1 MFAVVVEFT
10 IKPEHADAFL
20 QLMKEN
26 ASASL
31 RTEPGCKQFDVATD
45 ASRPGEVF
53 LYELYT
59 DAAAFEAHL
68 KTAHFASFDA
78 TTIHMIAAKVVKTYD
93 RVTQ

>member
-10 IKPEHADAFL
+10 VKPEHADAFL
-20 QLMKEN
+20 QLILDN

-31 RTEPGCKQFDVATD
+31 QTEPGCKQFDVATD

-68 KTAHFASFDA
+68 KTSHFAGFDA
-78 TTIHMIAAKVVKTYD
+78 ESNHMIAEKVAKTYD

>member
-10 IKPEHADAFL
+10 IKPEHADAFM
-20 QLMKEN
+20 QLIQDN

-31 RTEPGCKQFDVATD
+31 QTEPGCKQFDVATD

-59 DAAAFEAHL
+59 NAASFEAHL
-68 KTAHFASFDA
+68 KTAHFAGFDA
-78 TTIHMIAAKVVKTYD
+78 ETTHMITEKVVKTYD